1 MLLGTGL
8 ALSLGVPAFAAPAAN
23 AAPAA
28 TTIAAAPVAAAKV
41 RTRAPHVTVKK
52 SSGTQIRKVSAIKLT
67 VRARSAG
74 KAVAGKVSVKVSG
87 KHVRTVPL
95 RHGVARTR
103 LPKSLKLGRHT
114 VRLTVLPAAQTLR
127 DVVRRRQVRVV
138 SQHQAI
144 VTVAKKYV
152 GVRYVSGGTSPRGFD
167 CSGFTSYVYAKA
179 VHRRLSRTSGGQRHN
194 GHVVSRSRAV
204 AGDII
209 WTSGHVA
216 IYLGGNRQIDAP
228 RPGKTIQVRAIWQSH
243 PTFIRAV

>member
-1 MLLGTGL
+1 M
-8 ALSLGVPAFAAPAAN
+8 
-23 AAPAA
+23 
-28 TTIAAAPVAAAKV
+28 
-41 RTRAPHVTVKK
+41 
-52 SSGTQIRKVSAIKLT
+52 
-67 VRARSAG
+67 
-74 KAVAGKVSVKVSG
+74 
-87 KHVRTVPL
+87 
-95 RHGVARTR
+95 
-103 LPKSLKLGRHT
+103 
-114 VRLTVLPAAQTLR
+114 
-127 DVVRRRQVRVV
+127 
-138 SQHQAI
+138 
-144 VTVAKKYV
+144 TVAKKYV

-179 VHRRLSRTSGGQRHN
+179 VHRRLSRTSSGQRHN